1 MQSNSIVSLKLRN
14 RWGETAIITSSPS
27 AQSHLRRLDALLR
40 KIASGLRSK
49 PKLECK
55 RFFGGAAAYA
65 DGRIFMTLTTV
76 GLALKLPDEARA
88 ALLRKGATPLRY
100 FAKGHVK
107 REYVVLPRA
116 IANRR
121 SALAPWIEQSIL
133 YVTR

>member
-1 MQSNSIVSLKLRN
+1 M
-14 RWGETAIITSSPS
+14 
-27 AQSHLRRLDALLR
+27 AQTHLRRLDALL
-40 KIASGLRSK
+40 KDIVPGLRPK

-65 DGRIFMTLTTV
+65 DSRIFMTLTTV

-107 REYVVLPRA
+107 KEYVVLPRA
-116 IANRR
+116 IATRR